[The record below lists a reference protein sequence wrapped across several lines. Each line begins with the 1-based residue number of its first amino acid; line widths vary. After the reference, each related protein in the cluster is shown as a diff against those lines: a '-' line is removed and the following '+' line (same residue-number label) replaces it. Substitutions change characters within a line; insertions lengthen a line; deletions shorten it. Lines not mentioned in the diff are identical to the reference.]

1 LNTGQEILVE
11 IALDRLPVQMYVPP
25 NARLKGKIWLM
36 KLVKIEI
43 LIDKGAFSRS
53 KEWDTILDNIKASV
67 KAVRWPPGASTFTI
81 HKQSGKKRG
90 EGSGV
95 KPIKD
100 AFMAKLMTYGWDLET
115 KVDIATLKTPGPLD
129 ATYRVGNRLFAVEWE
144 TGNISSSHRAVNKMA
159 LGILKG
165 LLVGGILILP
175 TRDLYQYLTDRVG
188 NLPELEPYFPLW
200 RALNLEEG
208 LLGVIAVEH
217 DSASTDVPRIPKG
230 TNGRHAV

>member
-1 LNTGQEILVE
+1 MIRVNSHKNCRKIR
-11 IALDRLPVQMYVPP
+11 DRDRQMKFV
-25 NARLKGKIWLM
+25 
-36 KLVKIEI
+36 KLEI
-43 LIDKGAFSRS
+43 LIDKGDFSKS
-53 KEWDTILDNIKASV
+53 KEWDTIFNNITESIKAVS
-67 KAVRWPPGASTFTI
+67 WPPGASTFTI

-95 KPIKD
+95 KPIKA
-100 AFMAKLMTYGWDLET
+100 AFMDTLKNYGWDLET
-115 KVDIATLKTPGPLD
+115 KVDIATVKTPGPLD
-129 ATYRVGNRLFAVEWE
+129 ATYKVGKKLFAVEWE

-165 LLVGGILILP
+165 LLIGGILILP

-200 RALNLEEG
+200 RALQVKEG